1 MKKPT
6 TLSPSKALPA
16 SLLVLAPVIAFC
28 VLLLPSPGSAADW
41 FQVSSNDKKVSVM
54 FPHKAE
60 TFEVVTSDSPAGSVK
75 TEVVKHQEDGILLT
89 ISDSKLPG
97 LAVAFAGDDT
107 ILKNGAAGVINKA
120 LGKEI
125 SSEKTTISGAS
136 ALVLKYAAA
145 DFQKAGHPGYS
156 GLAVLFVVKGHLYVI
171 NSVIT
176 KENPQTKATQQ
187 RLLDSIKVS
196 G

>member
-6 TLSPSKALPA
+6 LSPS
-16 SLLVLAPVIAFC
+16 LLTLAPIIALC
-28 VLLLPSPGSAADW
+28 VLFSPSPGSAADW
-41 FQVSSNDKKVSVM
+41 FQVYSNDKKVSVM

-60 TFEVVTSDSPAGSVK
+60 TFETLTSDSLAGSVK
-75 TEVVKHQEDGILLT
+75 SEVVRHQEDGILLT

-97 LAVAFAGDDT
+97 LALAFAGNDT

-125 SSEKTTISGAS
+125 SSEKTTISGTQ

-145 DFQKAGHPGYS
+145 DFDEAGHPGYS
-156 GLAVLFVVKGHLYVI
+156 GLAILVVVDGHLYII
-171 NSVIT
+171 NSVLT

-187 RLLDSIKVS
+187 RLLESVKIS